1 MLLVTGLALGT
12 QSWLYKE
19 IHGKNVYMQFGR
31 YIWGSS
37 SSDIMVNSA
46 ILPDTNGIKLLGWT
60 NNKWAG
66 VYASNGYI
74 QTSDMRYKSDIKDI
88 DDEIFFNMI
97 KNTGVHSY
105 VLNANRVDENEAMP
119 LTMMDKADQEDIQ
132 IGIIAQELA
141 QYEGSEYILNYDEE
155 VGYTVNN
162 YNLISAV
169 TAALKVE
176 ITKRENVE
184 AKLMVAEEKIKDLES
199 RLLKIEELLNSK

>member
-1 MLLVTGLALGT
+1 MARP
-12 QSWLYKE
+12 
-19 IHGKNVYMQFGR
+19 F
-31 YIWGSS
+31 SS
-37 SSDIMVNSA
+37 I
-46 ILPDTNGIKLLGWT
+46 
-60 NNKWAG
+60 NK
-66 VYASNGYI
+66 
-74 QTSDMRYKSDIKDI
+74 
-88 DDEIFFNMI
+88 
-97 KNTGVHSY
+97 
-105 VLNANRVDENEAMP
+105 
-119 LTMMDKADQEDIQ
+119 DKADQEDIQ